1 MGVPVSNCSALA
13 YYPSQRLVTHNIAP
27 KLRQNRFKYSATA
40 CTRRQLALALLMQ
53 DEGQIEYYEKRLSE
67 MPLPVLKKRSVISE
81 TNGVVRLEIDKLSLQ
96 EKAPI
101 RLECDS
107 LIQKFIL
114 EPLPGLIDS

>member
-1 MGVPVSNCSALA
+1 
-13 YYPSQRLVTHNIAP
+13 
-27 KLRQNRFKYSATA
+27 
-40 CTRRQLALALLMQ
+40 MQ